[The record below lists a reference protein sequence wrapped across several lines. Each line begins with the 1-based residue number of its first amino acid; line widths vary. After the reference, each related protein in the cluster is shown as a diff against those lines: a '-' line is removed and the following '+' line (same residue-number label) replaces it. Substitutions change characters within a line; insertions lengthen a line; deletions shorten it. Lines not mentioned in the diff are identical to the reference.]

1 MTLTATYDPNNE
13 ELQFFRTTVRKF
25 LNEEVMPY
33 YTQWEK
39 DHMSP
44 RSIWNKLGA
53 AGLLGVDVPE
63 KEGGTGAD
71 FPFSAIIPEEIARA
85 GAAALATNVSI
96 HSDIV
101 IPYLLHLGTE
111 EQKQQWLPKMLTGD
125 VVGAIAMTE
134 PNAGSDLAGI
144 RTTAKA
150 EGEHYRINGSK
161 IFITNG
167 QHAELVI
174 VAAKTDQQKGSK
186 GMSLFLVDTTLPGYS
201 RGRKLDKMG
210 QHAGDTSEL
219 FFDNLVVPKSA
230 ILGQAGEGFIHLMNE
245 LPRERLIIAIM
256 GLGAADGALEWTID
270 YVQQRKAFG
279 KSISDFQNTR
289 FKLAEM
295 KTAIELNR
303 AFINQCIDQY
313 IHGTLNTTMASMAK
327 LAATEL
333 QGRVTDEC
341 VQLFG
346 GYGYMSEYPISRAYV
361 DARVQR
367 IYGGSSEIM
376 KEIIARSLVGR

>member
-1 MTLTATYDPNNE
+1 
-13 ELQFFRTTVRKF
+13 
-25 LNEEVMPY
+25 
-33 YTQWEK
+33 
-39 DHMSP
+39 
-44 RSIWNKLGA
+44 
-53 AGLLGVDVPE
+53 
-63 KEGGTGAD
+63 
-71 FPFSAIIPEEIARA
+71 
-85 GAAALATNVSI
+85 LATNVSI

-167 QHAELVI
+167 QHADLVI

>member
-1 MTLTATYDPNNE
+1 MTLKLAYDPQNT
-13 ELQFFRTTVRKF
+13 ELQLFRETVRKF
-25 LNEEVMPY
+25 IHEKITPHYDE
-33 YTQWEK
+33 WEK
-39 DHMSP
+39 NHLTP
-44 RSIWNKLGA
+44 RALWNSLGE
-53 AGLLGVDVPE
+53 AGLLGVDLPE
-63 KEGGTGAD
+63 QEGGAGAP

-101 IPYLLHLGTE
+101 MPYLLHLGTA
-111 EQKQQWLPKMLTGD
+111 EQKQQWLPKMLTGK

-134 PNAGSDLAGI
+134 PNAGSDLANI
-144 RTTAKA
+144 RTSAKA
-150 EGEHYRINGSK
+150 EGDEYCINGSK

-167 QHAELVI
+167 QHADLVI
-174 VAAKTDQQKGSK
+174 VAAKTDQQKAAK
-186 GMSLFLVDTTLPGYS
+186 GISLFLVDASLPGYS

-219 FFDNLVVPKSA
+219 FFDNLRVPKSA
-230 ILGQAGEGFIHLMNE
+230 LLGQPGEGFAQLMNE

-313 IHGTLNTTMASMAK
+313 MQGTLNTSTASMAK

-346 GYGYMSEYPISRAYV
+346 GYGYMNEYPICRAYV

>member
-1 MTLTATYDPNNE
+1 
-13 ELQFFRTTVRKF
+13 
-25 LNEEVMPY
+25 
-33 YTQWEK
+33 
-39 DHMSP
+39 
-44 RSIWNKLGA
+44 
-53 AGLLGVDVPE
+53 
-63 KEGGTGAD
+63 
-71 FPFSAIIPEEIARA
+71 
-85 GAAALATNVSI
+85 
-96 HSDIV
+96 
-101 IPYLLHLGTE
+101 
-111 EQKQQWLPKMLTGD
+111 
-125 VVGAIAMTE
+125 
-134 PNAGSDLAGI
+134 
-144 RTTAKA
+144 
-150 EGEHYRINGSK
+150 
-161 IFITNG
+161 
-167 QHAELVI
+167 
-174 VAAKTDQQKGSK
+174 
-186 GMSLFLVDTTLPGYS
+186 MSLFLVDTTLPGYS

-313 IHGTLNTTMASMAK
+313 VHGTLNTTMASMAK

>member
-1 MTLTATYDPNNE
+1 MTLRASYDPLNE
-13 ELQFFRTTVRKF
+13 ELQLFRQTVRKF
-25 LNEEVMPY
+25 IAEKITPFYAE
-33 YTQWEK
+33 WER
-39 DHMSP
+39 DHLTP
-44 RSIWNKLGA
+44 RALWNSFGE
-53 AGLLGVDVPE
+53 AGLLGVDLPE
-63 KEGGTGAD
+63 HAGGAGAP
-71 FPFSAIIPEEIARA
+71 FPFSTIIPEEIARA

-101 IPYLLHLGTE
+101 MPYILHLGTD
-111 EQKQQWLPKMLTGD
+111 EQKQQWLPKMLTGE

-134 PNAGSDLAGI
+134 PNAGSDLASI
-144 RTTAKA
+144 RTTAKD
-150 EGEHYRINGSK
+150 EGDCFCINGSK

-167 QHAELVI
+167 QHADLVI
-174 VAAKTDQQKGSK
+174 VAAKTDQQKGAK
-186 GMSLFLVDTTLPGYS
+186 GISLFLVDASLPGYS

-219 FFDNLVVPKSA
+219 FFDNLRVPKSA
-230 ILGQAGEGFIHLMNE
+230 LLGKTGEGFAQLMNE

-303 AFINQCIDQY
+303 AFINQCIDQ
-313 IHGTLNTTMASMAK
+313 HMQGTLNTSTASMAK

-346 GYGYMSEYPISRAYV
+346 GYGYMNEYPICRAYV